1 MLICILL
8 FSKTVFGFSIIT
20 LELNNINNNIQSVGI
35 WRRNQAIWVCAS
47 ILMCSAAETGLG
59 RKWTEIGWFVLTNF
73 RLVFS
78 QFLIEDFRS
87 RKLNTRHA
95 NLYLLV
101 GMYKIIW
108 IVILLEIWELSE
120 TLRKCITW
128 LYLEQIVPS
137 RDRVA
142 DFTK

>member
-1 MLICILL
+1 MLII
-8 FSKTVFGFSIIT
+8 
-20 LELNNINNNIQSVGI
+20 
-35 WRRNQAIWVCAS
+35 
-47 ILMCSAAETGLG
+47 
-59 RKWTEIGWFVLTNF
+59 
-73 RLVFS
+73 
-78 QFLIEDFRS
+78 
-87 RKLNTRHA
+87 RHA

-108 IVILLEIWELSE
+108 IVILFEIWELSE
-120 TLRKCITW
+120 KLRKCITW